1 MNTQLLNVWVP
12 LRASEEGVDPAE
24 RGLKVANQRRG
35 DHEELIGR
43 RARQGD
49 GGSSGVAWGGVRG
62 ERGEVVGAWAK
73 TQNSSIMAAKS
84 YPEAGT

>member
-49 GGSSGVAWGGVRG
+49 GGSSGEGSGVR
-62 ERGEVVGAWAK
+62 EVRWWGLGPKLRTVV
-73 TQNSSIMAAKS
+73 
-84 YPEAGT
+84 